1 VGNVHTFL
9 SLCNIVAVL
18 TLHKEYTSYFIEV

>member
-1 VGNVHTFL
+1 MYILVL